1 MPFDQSAKVCGVYS
15 TRIEKDGPQVRGGFR
30 PEVLHAAKVYQPDA
44 GIVVE
49 EVVAPVWIGVKRLDL
64 QHLKIE
70 QLEEMRARFIPQFLR
85 RPLSE
90 KVVEVQSGHQGH
102 RQHFVR

>member
-49 EVVAPVWIGVKRLDL
+49 EVVAPVWIGVQRLEL

-70 QLEEMRARFIPQFLR
+70 QLEEIRARVIPQFLGR
-85 RPLSE
+85 LLIE
-90 KVVEVQSGHQGH
+90 KVVEMKAGHH
-102 RQHFVR
+102 